1 MGINKNIYII
11 YYKLILQD
19 KLILYFKITRT
30 FFFLTSIMIGSK
42 KLSINL
48 VDALVTELIVLK
60 VNKYTLQLLLDL
72 I

>member
-1 MGINKNIYII
+1 
-11 YYKLILQD
+11 
-19 KLILYFKITRT
+19 
-30 FFFLTSIMIGSK
+30 MIGSK